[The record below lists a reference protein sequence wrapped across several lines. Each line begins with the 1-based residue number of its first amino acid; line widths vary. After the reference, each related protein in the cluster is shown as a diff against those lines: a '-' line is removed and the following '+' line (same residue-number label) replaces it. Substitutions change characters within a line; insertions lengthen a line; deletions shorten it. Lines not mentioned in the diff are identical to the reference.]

1 MRLAHFRRGVGEAH
15 RDQWLGRRVAVLE
28 VLEHRTTERVFALL
42 RDGGEKLA
50 VALDDEMGQAALD
63 IGFGFPGQFVT
74 LDSKIPWRWWP
85 RDIDHDRVLDI
96 LCPRL
101 GDGSVG
107 EPHRFL

>member
-28 VLEHRTTERVFALL
+28 VLEDRTPERVFALL
-42 RDGGEKLA
+42 RESGEELA

-63 IGFGFPGQFVT
+63 IGYGFPGQFVA
-74 LDSKIPWRWWP
+74 LDAKVLWR
-85 RDIDHDRVLDI
+85 RRRGDIGHGGVLDI

-101 GDGSVG
+101 GDGLV
-107 EPHRFL
+107 